1 MYDWHKIMLKN
12 LMDNVGLYFDIYIM
26 NLDKLE

>member
-1 MYDWHKIMLKN
+1 MYDRHKIMLKN
-12 LMDNVGLYFDIYIM
+12 LMDNVCLYFDIYIM